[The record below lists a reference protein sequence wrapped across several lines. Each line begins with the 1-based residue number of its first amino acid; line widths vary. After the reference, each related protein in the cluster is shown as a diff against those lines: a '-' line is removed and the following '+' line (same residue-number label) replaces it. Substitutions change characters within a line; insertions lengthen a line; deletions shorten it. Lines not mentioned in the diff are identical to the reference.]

1 MVCVARRE
9 YPLAANWKLYMEN
22 FSDGY
27 HVPFVHQHTLNFKKV
42 SKRDFHD
49 PSIYLGN
56 YLMHY
61 TYFDGTRG
69 VREHQKKLPELDLP
83 PELKVGRSQMKST

>member
-1 MVCVARRE
+1 MSYLGDLPERTRPWQTDDMVCVSRRDYPVARTGSSI
-9 YPLAANWKLYMEN
+9 MEN

-49 PSIYLGN
+49 PTTISA
-56 YLMHY
+56 
-61 TYFDGTRG
+61 TT
-69 VREHQKKLPELDLP
+69 
-83 PELKVGRSQMKST
+83 